1 MIIKHASS
9 FSAPF
14 NSLLYLPSL
23 DDNSQHGRHGRDC
36 GKRKVRGTDHEN
48 HPHHFSYWVVAV
60 DSLNSRYT
68 IDSSSSSRR
77 SSPGGHVVVL
87 LLAPHHSCFVCRQ
100 CGRSYVCGL
109 ALGRFPLLLV
119 QLTASTPLMKLGLCL
134 FKVCVHRIYG

>member
-48 HPHHFSYWVVAV
+48 HPHHFSYWA
-60 DSLNSRYT
+60 
-68 IDSSSSSRR
+68 
-77 SSPGGHVVVL
+77 L
-87 LLAPHHSCFVCRQ
+87 LWT
-100 CGRSYVCGL
+100 
-109 ALGRFPLLLV
+109 PLL
-119 QLTASTPLMKLGLCL
+119 STIAEPLKRQ
-134 FKVCVHRIYG
+134 FVKVPPR